1 MKSMNIGWWV
11 QRWSELNPEKT
22 AIFFEN
28 EKMSYFTLDARA
40 NEASCWLQS
49 VGIEKGDR
57 VAVMLDNRPEF
68 IELYL
73 ACARLGAIFVPI
85 NFRLTGRE
93 LEYILKNSR
102 PRLFLFG
109 DTFTPIVR
117 TIPLENFLPPMMVA
131 TVGVNPETKG
141 TFEYLSE
148 TAKFGG
154 KKPFITRSI
163 GPSDPEEPHVIM
175 YTSGTTGQ
183 PKGAVLSHRKTFFN
197 CLNAEIFFKLNFD
210 DIMLIILPLFHSG
223 GLFIQAS
230 PTLYKGATMI
240 IHPRFDPVQTYH
252 DIERFKVTKL
262 LGVPTVYKALLGVE
276 SENRRNLHA
285 LRVCAIGGEK
295 TTPEL
300 LLQCKDAGFPLRQIM
315 GQTETSILLW
325 ASEKDLLLKPGTVGK
340 PVFHAEVAIV
350 DKNDHRVEPGEV
362 GEIVVRGSIMMR
374 EYWHDPVRTEE
385 TIRNGW
391 LHTGDLASM
400 DRDGYFFLADRAREM
415 YISGG
420 ENVYTMEVEQ
430 ILQEHPHIKEAAVA
444 GVQDEEWGEVGHAF
458 LILEHG
464 ANFDAD
470 AIYSF
475 LQERIARYKWPKKF
489 TVCEDFPRTFLGKVR
504 KALLIEKESKDNSL
518 AERTNK

>member
-1 MKSMNIGWWV
+1 MNIGWWV

-28 EKMSYFTLDARA
+28 EKISYFTLDARA

-93 LEYILKNSR
+93 LEYILRNSR

-109 DTFTPIVR
+109 DTFSPVVR
-117 TIPLENFLPPMMVA
+117 TIQLENFLPPMMAA
-131 TVGVNPETKG
+131 TVGVNPETKH

-148 TAKFGG
+148 TAKFAGE
-154 KKPFITRSI
+154 KPFITRSI

-240 IHPRFDPVQTYH
+240 IHPRFDPVQTYR
-252 DIERFKVTKL
+252 DIEKIQGHQTPWR
-262 LGVPTVYKALLGVE
+262 P
-276 SENRRNLHA
+276 NR
-285 LRVCAIGGEK
+285 
-295 TTPEL
+295 
-300 LLQCKDAGFPLRQIM
+300 LQGSSWSCSAKPAGSPWVKSMR
-315 GQTETSILLW
+315 
-325 ASEKDLLLKPGTVGK
+325 
-340 PVFHAEVAIV
+340 
-350 DKNDHRVEPGEV
+350 HR
-362 GEIVVRGSIMMR
+362 R
-374 EYWHDPVRTEE
+374 
-385 TIRNGW
+385 
-391 LHTGDLASM
+391 
-400 DRDGYFFLADRAREM
+400 
-415 YISGG
+415 
-420 ENVYTMEVEQ
+420 
-430 ILQEHPHIKEAAVA
+430 
-444 GVQDEEWGEVGHAF
+444 
-458 LILEHG
+458 
-464 ANFDAD
+464 
-470 AIYSF
+470 
-475 LQERIARYKWPKKF
+475 
-489 TVCEDFPRTFLGKVR
+489 
-504 KALLIEKESKDNSL
+504 
-518 AERTNK
+518 